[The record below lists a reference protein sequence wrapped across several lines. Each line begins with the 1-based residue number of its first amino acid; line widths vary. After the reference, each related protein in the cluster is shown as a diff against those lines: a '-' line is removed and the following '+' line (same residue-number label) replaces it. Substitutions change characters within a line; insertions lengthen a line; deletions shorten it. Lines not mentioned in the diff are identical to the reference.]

1 MNNFLKG
8 LEIYLQGAPHLAYL
22 AVFVGGLLTSF
33 TPCIYPLFPILVGYI
48 GGRGE
53 HKKSR
58 SFIMSLV
65 YVIGM
70 AITYAA
76 LGAVAAL
83 TGKLF
88 GEIQSNPWVYL
99 VIANIIIL
107 MGLSMLGVFTLTV
120 PVFLQNLQ
128 KGRDKKG
135 MLGPFLLGL
144 SSGLIAAPCTAAV
157 LGVVLTFVATKQ
169 NVLFGVT
176 LLFVYALGAGAL
188 LLIAGTFTGFLLALP
203 KPGTWTNVI
212 QKIFGWFM
220 IALGEYF
227 LFRAGMLFI

>member
-1 MNNFLKG
+1 
-8 LEIYLQGAPHLAYL
+8 
-22 AVFVGGLLTSF
+22 
-33 TPCIYPLFPILVGYI
+33 
-48 GGRGE
+48 
-53 HKKSR
+53 
-58 SFIMSLV
+58 MSLV

-203 KPGTWTNVI
+203 KPGMWTNVI